1 MIGLDNLMKRKGV
14 LAAGQFSSD
23 GKVVRA
29 TGELSKAQMEQ
40 VALVCSLQQRDV
52 EMSSLDLSSATEMDW
67 EGSGGWVLWSGRYAL
82 CVSGDTGVIVEASKA
97 DFNQLMVDLYG
108 PPAGGTPLM

>member
-1 MIGLDNLMKRKGV
+1 M
-14 LAAGQFSSD
+14 
-23 GKVVRA
+23 
-29 TGELSKAQMEQ
+29 
-40 VALVCSLQQRDV
+40 
-52 EMSSLDLSSATEMDW
+52 
-67 EGSGGWVLWSGRYAL
+67 LWSGRYAL